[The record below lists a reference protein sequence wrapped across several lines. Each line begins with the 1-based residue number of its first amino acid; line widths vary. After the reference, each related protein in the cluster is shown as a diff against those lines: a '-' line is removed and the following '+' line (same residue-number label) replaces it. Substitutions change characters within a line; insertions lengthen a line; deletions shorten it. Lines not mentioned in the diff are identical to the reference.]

1 MFLSLFD
8 FLSTEFAACSKPA
21 SRDGHKKVSYPKTQP
36 GCKLNLHHA
45 IRVVV
50 EAKPFILLITK
61 MTSQL

>member
-8 FLSTEFAACSKPA
+8 FLSTEFAACSKPP
-21 SRDGHKKVSYPKTQP
+21 SRDRHKKVSYPKTQP
-36 GCKLNLHHA
+36 GCKLNLDHA